1 VENVKIMDP
10 KTFARFI
17 GYDGDLRENF
27 FYSLNIAKKALL
39 DDIENRELLY
49 QLSDE
54 HKHILKDNYNYNQKE
69 LEKFIEKNYKVS
81 ENILKYTPNKSNLD
95 GWLLKKKDD

>member
-49 QLSDE
+49 QLID
-54 HKHILKDNYNYNQKE
+54 
-69 LEKFIEKNYKVS
+69 
-81 ENILKYTPNKSNLD
+81 
-95 GWLLKKKDD
+95 